1 MLDALG
7 MFCIVLSTL
16 LLVATIT
23 IYGRMEDQH
32 RLREQQLLNDLDEAQ
47 ETIADLTDLLLGDKN
62 PSTPTLSVI
71 RGGAK

>member
-47 ETIADLTDLLLGDKN
+47 EVIADLTDLLLGDKN